1 MRRRLLATL
10 LVVVVAGLISAG
22 LGTFLF
28 ARGNARQEA
37 EQLAL
42 SRAEAIADAALQPTP
57 RTFGES
63 RDFFGNPRQQE
74 RLRQV
79 SGSLGV
85 RQLGVLYVEVTGDS
99 APRVLS
105 SQVKRGEVSREDAE
119 KMWTATF
126 ESLSPDQVSTKVLSP
141 LPDGVQIEQ
150 IDPLALLINGSVGGS
165 NGDVAFAAAISRF
178 RTEPHMAVAFVAGV
192 EASMQIGPEGRWFL
206 FASAGTILLAILA
219 SIWLSRSLSRPLV
232 HVTGAARGIAGGDFA
247 VRLPAPKEEDSDE
260 IADLVRAI
268 NEMADNLERS
278 RNLERQFLL
287 SVSHDLR
294 TPLTSITGYA
304 EALADGTADDSA
316 AAGRIIGT
324 EAERLNR
331 LVRDLLDLARL
342 EAHRFELDLVPLDL
356 VESTRHAVEALSP
369 AAGDVDLMA
378 DLPGVPVRATADADR
393 WAQVVGNL
401 VDNGLRHADTSLVVS
416 LREEEG
422 RAVLRVVDDGQG
434 IFEADLPHIFE
445 RLYVARST
453 PTDRES
459 GSGLGL
465 AIVRELV
472 DAMNGE
478 VHAESPPGMGA
489 TLVVSLP
496 LA

>member
-1 MRRRLLATL
+1 MRRRLLTTL
-10 LVVVVAGLISAG
+10 LIVVTAGLLSSG
-22 LGTFLF
+22 LGTFLI
-28 ARGNARQEA
+28 ARSNAGSQA
-37 EQLAL
+37 EQLAIE
-42 SRAEAIADAALQPTP
+42 RAQDLADALTERTP
-57 RTFGES
+57 RSLVDALDTLLFPQ
-63 RDFFGNPRQQE
+63 D
-74 RLRQV
+74 RLRDM
-79 SGSLGV
+79 SGSFGV
-85 RQLGVLYVEVTGDS
+85 RQIGVLYVQFDSSTGI
-99 APRVLS
+99 S
-105 SQVKRGEVSREDAE
+105 S
-119 KMWTATF
+119 
-126 ESLSPDQVSTKVLSP
+126 KVISQ
-141 LPDGVQIEQ
+141 LPEGVEIDD
-150 IDPLALLINGSVGGS
+150 IDPVRLFETGSVGGRR
-165 NGDVAFAAAISRF
+165 DDIAFGAAISRF
-178 RTEPHMAVAFVAGV
+178 GRGPRVGGEAQHVVFVVSVEISTDLGPAAG
-192 EASMQIGPEGRWFL
+192 WFL
-206 FASAGTILLAILA
+206 LASAGTLLLAIGA
-219 SIWLSRSLSRPLV
+219 STWLSRSLSRPV
-232 HVTGAARGIAGGDFA
+232 ADAAEAARGIAGGDLG
-247 VRLPAPKEEDSDE
+247 VRLAMPEDERSDE
-260 IADLVRAI
+260 MADLARAI
-268 NEMADNLERS
+268 NEMAAGLERS
-278 RNLERQFLL
+278 RGLERRFLL

-294 TPLTSITGYA
+294 TPLTSISGYA

-356 VESTRHAVEALSP
+356 VESTRQAVEALSP
-369 AAGDVDLMA
+369 TAGDVDLVA

-434 IFEADLPHIFE
+434 IFEADLPHIFK

-453 PTDRES
+453 PADRES

-478 VHAESPPGMGA
+478 VRAESPPGMGA